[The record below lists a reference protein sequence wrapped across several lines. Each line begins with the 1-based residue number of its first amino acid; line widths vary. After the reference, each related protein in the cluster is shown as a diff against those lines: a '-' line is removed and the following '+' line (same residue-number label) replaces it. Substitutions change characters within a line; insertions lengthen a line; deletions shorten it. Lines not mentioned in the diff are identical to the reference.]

1 MFLKRVGVQNALNTI
16 NPTLGGEI
24 MKISTFGKSTTALG
38 VASTYAT
45 QEIAK
50 VSELA
55 DTLGA
60 QVINTTVKTV
70 EDLKDST
77 LFALGAKT
85 AGAGLILGG
94 LGNLTGS
101 STLTSVG
108 ETLVD
113 VGVTTMGITAVATAY
128 SNRNATTEEVQALIA
143 STSDK
148 KEESEEV

>member
-1 MFLKRVGVQNALNTI
+1 
-16 NPTLGGEI
+16 
-24 MKISTFGKSTTALG
+24 MKISNFNQTTTALG

-45 QEIAK
+45 QELAK

-60 QVINTTVKTV
+60 QVINTTAKTV
-70 EDLKDST
+70 EDLKEST
-77 LFALGAKT
+77 MFMLGAKAT
-85 AGAGLILGG
+85 GAGLLLGG
-94 LGNLTGS
+94 IGSLTGS

-108 ETLVD
+108 DTLVD
-113 VGVTTMGITAVATAY
+113 AGVTVMGITAVATAY

>member
-1 MFLKRVGVQNALNTI
+1 
-16 NPTLGGEI
+16 

-45 QEIAK
+45 QELAK

-55 DTLGA
+55 DQVGA
-60 QVINTTVKTV
+60 QIINTTVKTV
-70 EDLKDST
+70 EDLKEST
-77 LFALGAKT
+77 LFTLGAKT

-113 VGVTTMGITAVATAY
+113 AGVTVMGVTAVATAY
-128 SNRNATTEEVQALIA
+128 SNREATTEEVQALIA
-143 STSDK
+143 STSDSA